1 MKKVL
6 WVLGILLAG
15 CATQVSTV
23 DVAGIERSSALPV
36 QDLRPETE
44 RRGETF
50 SYSISNDAYAI
61 YRLED
66 GATTPSVVRL
76 LQHRAFEQFA
86 GKPVA
91 AVKVHHLV
99 VYRNLQAELR
109 RTAVAGA
116 LGGTLGGTAAVL
128 LAGDPVKGLAGTA
141 TSAVNL
147 KEFDALGTTE
157 YKRALYSAQEN
168 PGRGSVHVV
177 YIETEIDNQR
187 VFTRTVGPVKDKDG
201 NIVLSDVVDAS
212 IKSHLSQYR

>member
-1 MKKVL
+1 ML

-15 CATQVSTV
+15 CASQVATV

-61 YRLED
+61 YRVED
-66 GATTPSVVRL
+66 GATNPSAVRL

-86 GKPVA
+86 GKSGVA

-99 VYRNLQAELR
+99 VYRNMQAEFR
-109 RTAVAGA
+109 RVAVGA
-116 LGGTLGGTAAVL
+116 AIGGTLGGTAAAVL
-128 LAGDPVKGLAGTA
+128 IGDPIKGIAGTA
-141 TSAVNL
+141 TSAVDL
-147 KEFDALGTTE
+147 QAFEALDATE

-177 YIETEIDNQR
+177 YIETEIDNKR
-187 VFTRTVGPVKDKDG
+187 VFTRTVGPMKGKDG
-201 NIVLSDVVDAS
+201 NIALSDVVDAS
-212 IKSHLSQYR
+212 IKSHLSQYH